1 MADCFLGG
9 CMRKY
14 CVRLLTMLCMIL
26 CVSGLHGCNKNDR
39 NSTSEEV
46 VLQSQTVEVQ
56 TTEQSS
62 ESSNEGGNDIE
73 LTQEYVCSEFGI
85 SESEF
90 EGVDFDRF
98 VDYYG
103 LTYENI
109 QNELVAY
116 LLQEYQKNNGET
128 EFYDYKYMYNSD
140 KDAVLTLDNQNSI
153 SIVFCA
159 QIEDDLNRFWIFD
172 FEKGI
177 KITDTGAENVIHK
190 DSIVSTLTPEH
201 REQVLELFEKYDV
214 YTWYENR
221 EERNSGDWYL
231 SVKFQDGTIAL
242 VSGSAKDSDVDFD
255 GLLSEITDI
264 GE

>member
-1 MADCFLGG
+1 
-9 CMRKY
+9 MRRY
-14 CVRLLTMLCMIL
+14 SVRLLTMLCVML
-26 CVSGLHGCNKNDR
+26 CVGGFNGCNKSAKNQ
-39 NSTSEEV
+39 TSEEV
-46 VLQSQTVEVQ
+46 VVQSQTVQVQ

-62 ESSNEGGNDIE
+62 ESNNEGGNDME

-90 EGVDFDRF
+90 EGVDFDHF

-109 QNELVAY
+109 HNEMVAY
-116 LLQEYQKNNGET
+116 LLQEYKKNNGEI

-153 SIVFCA
+153 SIVFFA
-159 QIEDDLNRFWIFD
+159 QIEDDLKSFWIFD

-177 KITDTGAENVIHK
+177 KLIGTGAENVIHK
-190 DSIVSTLTPEH
+190 DNIVSTLTPEH
-201 REQVLELFEKYDV
+201 KEQILELFEKYDV

-221 EERNSGDWYL
+221 EELNSGDWYL

-242 VSGSAKDSDVDFD
+242 VSGSTKDSGVDFD